1 MNKTEK
7 KEIQDSLI
15 KSYEIL
21 EEKLNKNN
29 ETIKELEKELKW
41 GTHQEEKRKR
51 KELSWSRRR
60 FLFLMVYYFFYLFNS
75 FDNINRKFW

>member
-29 ETIKELEKELKW
+29 ETIKELEKELK
-41 GTHQEEKRKR
+41 
-51 KELSWSRRR
+51 
-60 FLFLMVYYFFYLFNS
+60 
-75 FDNINRKFW
+75 